1 MLKVILKTV
10 LNSQALPH
18 LDQLLSLEDYFAKE
32 INIGLISTSLS
43 TLLRKSDKTN
53 YMLNS

>member
-32 INIGLISTSLS
+32 INIGLISKSLS